1 MVRSAWPLALWLAA
15 CQSPEPATH
24 APVAETPVDVV
35 TVDPLDGAR
44 SRSGTI
50 ATSED
55 QARTIIVD
63 PDNQSV
69 LLFRHLDGHSA
80 STVVG
85 GEPTRL
91 VRVGQDVFVT
101 LRASGELVRLH
112 DDHEQLTEVARV
124 SVGAEPFDVI
134 AAGDTLYVSLSQED
148 AVVALDLATLAPTG
162 RWQVKGEPKW
172 MAVTAAP
179 TGGDRLFVASAL
191 GGQVTRLDA
200 DNGESISFG
209 LPRKM
214 RFNQTDCID
223 HPLASRITGE
233 LALDE
238 GTGRL
243 YVPAWY
249 ADTVIDRAGLRFA
262 EGVSLP
268 EDDTG
273 GPADGTTGGPTTP
286 CEDPPDTN
294 EGPPPDGAYGMPTG
308 VSNPA
313 AVSRFNA
320 SLVEFDTHDNTA
332 RVLALGSVVRGAAGP
347 AVSRGLP
354 TALELSHEGDQLWV
368 HVALESTSSI
378 VSLKPDVEV
387 DEHNTGTFVTTERIS
402 LPTGAGPNAV
412 RRVAQDAGA
421 VQVWSWIDRR
431 LVSFTENAAQDNG
444 EPVAADLLTAPA
456 SQLDAT
462 VLAGRELF
470 FRSDL
475 PVMAAAGSGVSC
487 SSCHADGRTDGFTW
501 QFADFP
507 RQTPSLAGDIT
518 QTTPMTWTG
527 GVMSVAEEAHLTSQ
541 QRMGGAG
548 VSYGQAAQLEAYIA
562 WSRPVVRPTASGD
575 EHELAAQ
582 GREIFRR
589 PEVGC
594 AACHQDAR
602 GTSALIV
609 PIFGLETVSVPVLQG
624 IGATAPYFHDGSA
637 PDLRTVLERAKDGSM
652 GNTSSLT
659 EQELLALE
667 TFLRLF

>member
-24 APVAETPVDVV
+24 APVAETPAEVV
-35 TVDPLDGAR
+35 TIHPLDGAR

-50 ATSED
+50 AISED
-55 QARTIIVD
+55 QARTIVVD
-63 PDNQSV
+63 PDNHAV
-69 LLFRHLDGHSA
+69 MLFRHLDGHSA
-80 STVVG
+80 STEVG
-85 GEPTRL
+85 GEPTRV

-124 SVGAEPFDVI
+124 SVGAEPYDVI

-148 AVVALDLATLAPTG
+148 AVVALDAATLAPVG
-162 RWQVKGEPKW
+162 RWQVTGEPKW

-179 TGGDRLFVASAL
+179 AGGDRLFVASAL

-200 DNGESISFG
+200 DTGESTTFG

-214 RFNQTDCID
+214 RFNQADCVD

-233 LALDE
+233 LVMDE

-273 GPADGTTGGPTTP
+273 GPGGGTTGGPTTP

-320 SLVEFDTHDNTA
+320 SLVEFDTHDNSA

-354 TALELSHEGDQLWV
+354 TAVELSHEGDQLWV
-368 HVALESTSSI
+368 HVAMESTSSI
-378 VSLKPDVEV
+378 VSLMPDREVE
-387 DEHNTGTFVTTERIS
+387 ERNTGGFLTTERTA
-402 LPTGAGPNAV
+402 LPTGVGPNAI
-412 RRVAQDAGA
+412 RRVAQDAGSM
-421 VQVWSWIDRR
+421 QVWSWLDRR

-444 EPVAADLLTAPA
+444 EPAATELFAAPA
-456 SQLDAT
+456 SQVDET
-462 VLAGRELF
+462 VRIGRDMF

-507 RQTPSLAGDIT
+507 RQTPSLAGDVT

-527 GVMSVAEEAHLTSQ
+527 EVMSVAEEAHLTSQ
-541 QRMGGAG
+541 DRMGGTG
-548 VSYGQAAQLEAYIA
+548 VSYEQALQLEAYIA
-562 WSRPVVRPTASGD
+562 WSRPVVRPAPTASEQD
-575 EHELAAQ
+575 LVAQ

-594 AACHQDAR
+594 AGCHQDAR
-602 GTSALIV
+602 GTSAMIV
-609 PIFGLETVSVPVLQG
+609 PIFGLDTVSVPVLQG

-637 PDLRTVLERAKDGSM
+637 PDLRAVLERAKDGSM
-652 GNTSSLT
+652 GNTSTLT
-659 EQELLALE
+659 EQEMLALE
-667 TFLRLF
+667 TFLRLL